1 VKRSPTVEGV
11 NGYLKVGSVS
21 FNVNLVLCVL
31 KVVQPVLHPMLICDI
46 GLNERC
52 LKLI

>member
-11 NGYLKVGSVS
+11 NGYLKVGSV
-21 FNVNLVLCVL
+21 NLVLCVL
-31 KVVQPVLHPMLICDI
+31 KLVQPVLHPMLICDI